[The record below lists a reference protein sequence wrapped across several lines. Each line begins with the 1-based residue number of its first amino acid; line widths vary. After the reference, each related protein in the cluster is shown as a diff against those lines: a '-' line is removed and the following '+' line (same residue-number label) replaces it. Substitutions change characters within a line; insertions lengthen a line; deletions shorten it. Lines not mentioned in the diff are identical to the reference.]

1 MKSGVSQREVSRRSG
16 LPPETICCFVHGRR
30 GLAIESFDR
39 LVAAL
44 GLHLTEPGGRCEAM
58 MHEARKTRSTW
69 GAQVLERFPGD
80 WTPRLC
86 GERRD
91 AKDGWHRRV
100 ERCMASLVFDA
111 GEFDEMISKAVD
123 ATVRRIEERQPKD
136 AAGRVLLTKQEAAE
150 ALGVSQATVDRLR
163 KAGLP
168 AVKLDGKVLFRP
180 EGLRAWAA
188 AQESVSSGG

>member
-1 MKSGVSQREVSRRSG
+1 
-16 LPPETICCFVHGRR
+16 
-30 GLAIESFDR
+30 
-39 LVAAL
+39 
-44 GLHLTEPGGRCEAM
+44 
-58 MHEARKTRSTW
+58 
-69 GAQVLERFPGD
+69 
-80 WTPRLC
+80 
-86 GERRD
+86 
-91 AKDGWHRRV
+91 
-100 ERCMASLVFDA
+100 MASLVFDA

-188 AQESVSSGG
+188 AQESVNGG